1 MLSKPTPLYIPKP
14 SEFMR
19 IGPFMMF
26 LLLAAGCSSKLETG
40 YQPKPLD
47 MPISQRETLYA
58 DPYSQHAMQAQQGQ
72 QSSGGGE
79 SQFHRPGSP

>member
-1 MLSKPTPLYIPKP
+1 MAAFRRRSYLFLMTLA
-14 SEFMR
+14 
-19 IGPFMMF
+19 IG
-26 LLLAAGCSSKLETG
+26 AGCKSQLETG

-58 DPYSQHAMQAQQGQ
+58 DPYSEHAMQAQQEPGGG
-72 QSSGGGE
+72 GGGE